1 MRWLNGGSS
10 ICAHRSLSPA
20 AFGYGVTVT
29 ELRDTFDR
37 QARVRHREEQNTAD
51 RWRSTPTVHSRAQTG
66 HVITSPR
73 CIAATRRRACS
84 RARHRRDLHV
94 PEQNTAAAEP
104 SRQTS

>member
-1 MRWLNGGSS
+1 M
-10 ICAHRSLSPA
+10 
-20 AFGYGVTVT
+20 T